1 VSELVKAASALE
13 RSASVTET
21 ALDLPEGLTE
31 EQWAELGDGLRRLGQ
46 GYQWWIGDWLVAGG
60 KRYGSTFDRAA
71 VITGIEVK
79 TLKEYKRTAFGV
91 QKSNRMDFLSWTH
104 HCQVA
109 HLDSDEQKTWLGR
122 ALENRWSVSQLK
134 SAVSASLRTD
144 TSDPPPIP
152 TGTFRVIEADPPW
165 AVPSG
170 PKGPGHQYELMPTDA
185 ICQMAPEVERLAAD
199 DCHLYLWATN
209 TLLPDAV
216 QVMEA
221 WGFQH
226 RTVLTW
232 VKPRIGLGHHFRTTT
247 EHVLFGTR
255 GSLDTLVNDQPTHF
269 EMPAG
274 RHSAKP
280 AEFYDLIERCSP
292 GPYIR
297 LFARDQRDGWKSW
310 GAEAG

>member
-1 VSELVKAASALE
+1 MSELIKAVSALE
-13 RSASVTET
+13 SSASVTET

-31 EQWAELGDGLRRLGQ
+31 HQWAELGDGLRRLGQ
-46 GYQWWIGDWLVAGG
+46 GYQWWIGDWLVAGE
-60 KRYGSTFDRAA
+60 KKYGSTFDKA
-71 VITGIEVK
+71 VRITGIERS
-79 TLKEYKRTAFGV
+79 TLKIYKHTAKRV
-91 QKSNRMDFLSWTH
+91 QKFNRLNLLSWTH
-104 HCQVA
+104 HFQVVDLPA
-109 HLDSDEQKTWLGR
+109 DQQKLWLQR
-122 ALENRWSVSQLK
+122 AVENGWSK
-134 SAVSASLRTD
+134 SELRAEIAAAKRTD

-170 PKGPGHQYELMPTDA
+170 PKGPGEQYELMQTAA
-185 ICQMAPEVERLAAD
+185 ICDLAESVSSLAAE

-209 TLLPDAV
+209 TMLPDAV

-255 GSLDTLVNDQPTHF
+255 GTLDTLVNDQPTHF

-292 GPYIR
+292 GPYVR
-297 LFARDQRDGWKSW
+297 LFARDQRDGWQSW
-310 GAEAG
+310 GAEA

>member
-1 VSELVKAASALE
+1 MSDLIKAASALE

-46 GYQWWIGDWLVAGG
+46 GYQWWIGDWLVAGE
-60 KRYGSTFDRAA
+60 KKYRSTFHEA
-71 VITGIEVK
+71 VRITGIEQG
-79 TLKEYKRTAFGV
+79 TLKIYKYTAQHV
-91 QKSNRMDFLSWTH
+91 QKLRRRNFLSWGH
-104 HCQVA
+104 HREVA
-109 HLDSDEQKTWLGR
+109 ALPADQQDYWLDR
-122 ALENRWSVSQLK
+122 ATGQQWSRDQLR
-134 SAVSASLRTD
+134 AEIAAARRTD

-170 PKGPGHQYELMPTDA
+170 PKGPGHQYELMSTDA
-185 ICQMAPEVERLAAD
+185 ICEMAPEVERLAAD
-199 DCHLYLWATN
+199 NCHLYLWATN

-216 QVMEA
+216 EVMEA

-255 GSLDTLVNDQPTHF
+255 GTLDTLVNDQPTHF

-292 GPYIR
+292 GPYVR
-297 LFARDQRDGWKSW
+297 LFARDQRDGWQSW
-310 GAEAG
+310 GAEA